1 MIRTVALAAIVAL
14 IATGAYADES
24 TTVSGSQSQAGASAG
39 VNIQNGNGY
48 RQAPSAIAPGLIA
61 GGLSCSGSASI
72 GGSGAGW
79 GLSFGLTKEDRY
91 CNARED
97 AKYIHGVTGSMV
109 AAKER
114 MCDIAEVRRAFARA
128 GQPCAQDRSSRTV
141 TAAPQRT
148 SVFGFASKQT
158 TTGYAKPAA
167 RRVGISSRLQ

>member
-1 MIRTVALAAIVAL
+1 MIKRIAFAAILAL

-61 GGLSCSGSASI
+61 GGLSCSGSASL
-72 GGSGAGW
+72 GGAGAGW
-79 GLSFGLTKEDRY
+79 GVSLGITKEDAA
-91 CNARED
+91 CNTRED
-97 AKYIHGVTGSMV
+97 AKYIHGVTGSAA

-114 MCDIAEVRRAFARA
+114 LCEQREIREAFARA
-128 GQPCAQDRSSRTV
+128 GQPCAGDAVSVVSKRRT
-141 TAAPQRT
+141 TI
-148 SVFGFASKQT
+148 FGFSSKST

-167 RRVGISSRLQ
+167 RRVGLSHRLQ